1 MGSRDARPQLRDTR
15 SYGSSRAV
23 AGNFNPLLIAPAISY
38 NSRLDAVLRFE
49 IFPLGFAVKRWT
61 KILLIVV
68 VVVVAIAAAIPLFVD
83 ANTFRPAIDRQLS
96 RAFGRSVKF
105 GDLRLSVFSRSLVA
119 KDLSVADDPSFSAA
133 PFLTAK
139 EVRIGVSLRPLIF
152 SHEVVLRDFE
162 IESPQIAVIRD
173 ASGAWNFSSIGRRAA
188 AGAPGSGGV
197 AEKATSEA
205 SKGSAAP
212 LPDFVVDL
220 IAVED
225 GRVAFSTFP
234 GRGQAIVYD
243 HVNVTARDFAFALQF
258 PFDFSADLPAG
269 GTINVSGHLGPIN
282 GGDAAATPAEAQI
295 TVKGLD
301 PVAAG
306 FIDPEDGLSL
316 LADLNVHTAFDGQ
329 TSTTNG
335 TVHIEHLKLR
345 KDAAAAPKPVD
356 LTYSGTHRVREYS
369 GQIDDAT
376 IKVGYAEIHVSG
388 TYHAMAPNASGAP
401 SAANAKG
408 ATGTPGAVSLEVPVL
423 NLKLSG
429 QNLPIDELQSLMTA
443 AAVRLPNGS
452 KLKGGVVSLNLAV
465 TGPAKSLIISG
476 PIAVDNTRLVGFDI
490 SNKIHG
496 IASLSGVKTG
506 DTSEIEKLRVNVRVT
521 NGGVV
526 ANDIYAVIPAMGELN
541 GSGTISATNQLD
553 FNLVAKVSSASG
565 LGKVGVDL
573 FSALN
578 GGSGKKSG
586 VPLRITGTPDE
597 PYIVADVGG
606 VFQKTTNPITS
617 LFGKKK

>member
-1 MGSRDARPQLRDTR
+1 MKFAAPG
-15 SYGSSRAV
+15 
-23 AGNFNPLLIAPAISY
+23 LI
-38 NSRLDAVLRFE
+38 
-49 IFPLGFAVKRWT
+49 VKRWT
-61 KILLIVV
+61 KILLAIIVLI
-68 VVVVAIAAAIPLFVD
+68 VAAAVAIPLFVD
-83 ANTFRPAIDRQLS
+83 ANTFRPVIEKQLTKELG
-96 RAFGRSVKF
+96 RAVKL

-119 KDLSVADDPSFSAA
+119 KDLSVADDPNFGAA

-139 EVRIGVSLRPLIF
+139 ELRIGVSLRRLIL

-162 IESPQIAVIRD
+162 IESPQITVIRD
-173 ASGAWNFSSIGRRAA
+173 ASGAWNFSSIGRRASRS
-188 AGAPGSGGV
+188 APGSGGV
-197 AEKATSEA
+197 AENSVPETA
-205 SKGSAAP
+205 KGSATPVPP
-212 LPDFVVDL
+212 LFVDRV
-220 IAVED
+220 AVED
-225 GRVAFSTFP
+225 GRVEFSTAP
-234 GRGQAIVYD
+234 ARGQVIVYD
-243 HVNVTARDFAFALQF
+243 HVNLTASDFAFALQF

-282 GGDAAATPAEAQI
+282 GADAAATPAEAQI
-295 TVKGLD
+295 TVKRLD

-316 LADLNVHTAFDGQ
+316 LADLNVHTSFDGQ

-335 TVHIEHLKLR
+335 TVHIENLKLR
-345 KDAAAAPKPVD
+345 KDAAAAPKPLD
-356 LTYSGTHRVREYS
+356 LSYSGTHRVREYS

-376 IKVGYAEIHVSG
+376 IKVGDAEIHVSG
-388 TYHAMAPNASGAP
+388 TYRALAP
-401 SAANAKG
+401 SALAAPGAKG
-408 ATGTPGAVSLEVPVL
+408 ATGVATAKGATVATGASGAVSLEVPVL

-452 KLKGGVVSLNLAV
+452 KLKGGVVSMNLAV
-465 TGPAKSLIISG
+465 TGPAKSLVITG
-476 PIAVDNTRLVGFDI
+476 PIAVYNTRLVGFDV
-490 SNKIHG
+490 SSKIHG
-496 IASLSGVKTG
+496 IAALSGVKAG
-506 DTSEIEKLRVNVRVT
+506 DTTEIEKLRVNVRVT
-521 NGGVV
+521 NGGIV
-526 ANDIYAVIPAMGELN
+526 ANDIYSVMPAVGELN
-541 GSGTISATNQLD
+541 GSGTISAANQLD
-553 FNLVAKVSSASG
+553 FNLVAKVTSASG
-565 LGKVGVDL
+565 LGKVGVSL